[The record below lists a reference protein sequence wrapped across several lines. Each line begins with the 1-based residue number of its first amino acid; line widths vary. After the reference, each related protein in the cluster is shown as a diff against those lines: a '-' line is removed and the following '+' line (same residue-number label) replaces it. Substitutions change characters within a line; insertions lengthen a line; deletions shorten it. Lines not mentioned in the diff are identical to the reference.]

1 MKDYWKLKIKK
12 YKDSTGNWQTT
23 ITGGYLDIVGKVDP
37 MIIYKD
43 PDYIEDSSGNKTGN
57 QINNGYW
64 KVSAEL
70 TNLINP
76 FTNPIT
82 NVEVKETK
90 IEVSYEDI
98 YGWGTTIDTKNY
110 SQYLAMGAAEK
121 IQKRYKELFG
131 VDIVL
136 STIFVKGETPET
148 STTPSTTASTTD
160 VTEPVKVTTETP
172 PVQGNTNSVVT
183 NEPKIYGEFTFNVE
197 DEYIFRGL
205 DFGKLEIISKGV
217 LKDEVT
223 YFPDE
228 ILDEEGLDEEY
239 VESDFQGLEEAEMVF
254 EVAEYTLVGFDELEY
269 ATPPIDGSGSSNG
282 AGMSESEW
290 NKNGTLVLGSKVP
303 SDLSGPVKYNQKITI
318 NKTMKDEY
326 IPTIK
331 KMKGYPNGLKLL
343 AMIMAIKEGFEKGT
357 RSYKTN
363 NPGNIGNTDSGSN
376 RVIKNLEEGIKLQ
389 LDYIKKVANGSHNA
403 YPLNKEKYI
412 KPYYSPEIAKN
423 NGPNGPYRGMTEYL
437 PGYKFTY
444 TGAIEQ
450 YVKIYATG
458 ARSGN
463 SYISMIVSWFRE
475 NGYSWVNEE
484 TTIAQLIEQNK
495 KDVGVFV

>member
-1 MKDYWKLKIKK
+1 MTDYWKLKIRK

-23 ITGGYLDIVGKVDP
+23 ITGGYLDITGIVNP
-37 MIIYKD
+37 MTKYKD
-43 PDYIEDSSGNKTGN
+43 PDYINDNKL
-57 QINNGYW
+57 NNGYW
-64 KVSAEL
+64 KVTAEL

-98 YGWGTTIDTKNY
+98 YGWEHITDTKTY

-136 STIFVKGETPET
+136 DTIFVKGEAPETTTATASTPET
-148 STTPSTTASTTD
+148 N
-160 VTEPVKVTTETP
+160 EPVKVTTETP
-172 PVQGNTNSVVT
+172 PTQGSTNSVFPD
-183 NEPKIYGEFTFNVE
+183 EPKIYGEFTFNVE

-205 DFGKLEIISKGV
+205 DFGKLEIISKGI

-228 ILDEEGLDEEY
+228 ILDAGELDEEY
-239 VESDFQGLEEAEMVF
+239 IESDFQGLEEAEMEF
-254 EVAEYTLVGFDELEY
+254 ETAEYTLVGFDELEY
-269 ATPPIDGSGSSNG
+269 ATPPLNNTGSSNG
-282 AGMSESEW
+282 SGMSESEW
-290 NKNGTLVLGSKVP
+290 NKNGTVVIGSKVP

-357 RSYKTN
+357 RSYRTN

-389 LDYIKKVANGSHNA
+389 LDYIKKVANGSHKG

-423 NGPNGPYRGMTEYL
+423 NGPGGPYRGMTEYL

-463 SYISMIVSWFRE
+463 SYTSMIVSWFRE

-495 KDVGVFV
+495 KDVGVFA